1 MLAKRIMP
9 VSGREALAYFM
20 EAGYRCLEIRPVH
33 AVAVEDL
40 EPIHSDPFDR
50 ILLAQAEVEPL
61 RLVTNGALL
70 AKYGKNVIAV

>member
-1 MLAKRIMP
+1 MTLP
-9 VSGREALAYFM
+9 PDTQVS
-20 EAGYRCLEIRPVH
+20 AGLLEGDIVDDP
-33 AVAVEDL
+33 E
-40 EPIHSDPFDR
+40 SDPFDR